1 MAISNTSSAPKT
13 ELHKEFEQR
22 KTTVSKSPGAK
33 SGVKDFNR
41 EEELKDISSAE
52 KEMSFS
58 ALKPKVNGNTKP
70 EDKKN
75 ANFAEKVLGIL
86 KGDPAKFVKKAV
98 GFLPIIG
105 LFDLFDSQ
113 KSMGEKMQTII
124 GLSAIA
130 LAPLGLDKFLE
141 PALEKMI
148 PDKNDLSFN
157 PDTDMIFPNE
167 EFKQTLFNGIARFLE
182 ATNTSGVSLNLSKLK
197 KKSPTMLF
205 TGPPGVGKTEMAKF
219 TAKKM
224 GRKLKFISASEISAF
239 IGETE
244 KNIIKAFQEA
254 KRNNMLLFFDEA
266 DTFVSQRSDVPISG
280 SAKHDNNVVNTI
292 LKQIDESGVPCVFA
306 TNSGNVDKAF
316 KDRMKV
322 TIAFPEATPGQNYGI
337 LLRQLVKLEMKKE
350 HLDEFIK
357 NQDRVIKLL
366 AGTTFSPRDMYN
378 VIEEAVEIVS
388 QRVSSASRTGTTVSE
403 RETSITLN
411 DLDQAVARI
420 SENKEASSKSNM
432 GSKNPFPFS

>member
-1 MAISNTSSAPKT
+1 MAISATSSAP
-13 ELHKEFEQR
+13 
-22 KTTVSKSPGAK
+22 
-33 SGVKDFNR
+33 
-41 EEELKDISSAE
+41 
-52 KEMSFS
+52 
-58 ALKPKVNGNTKP
+58 
-70 EDKKN
+70 
-75 ANFAEKVLGIL
+75 EKVLGIL
-86 KGDPAKFVKKAV
+86 KGETGKFVKRALGV
-98 GFLPIIG
+98 LPIIG
-105 LFDLFDSQ
+105 LFDFFISQ
-113 KSMGEKMQTII
+113 KSMSEKMQTVIA
-124 GLSAIA
+124 LSAVA
-130 LAPLGLDKFLE
+130 LAHLGLDKFLV
-141 PALEKMI
+141 PALEKMV
-148 PDKNDLSFN
+148 PDKNNLSFN

-224 GRKLKFISASEISAF
+224 GRKLKFISASEISAY

-244 KNIIKAFQEA
+244 KNIIKAFEEA

-266 DTFVSQRSDVPISG
+266 DTFVSQRSDMAISG
-280 SAKHDNNVVNTI
+280 AAKHDNNVVNTI

-322 TIAFPEATPGQNYGI
+322 TIAFPEATPAQNYGI

-350 HLDEFIK
+350 HLDDFIK
-357 NQDRVIKLL
+357 NQDRIIKLL

-388 QRVSSASRTGTTVSE
+388 QRVSSASRAGTIVPE
-403 RETSITLN
+403 RDTSITLN
-411 DLDQAVARI
+411 DLDKAVSRI
-420 SENKEASSKSNM
+420 SDNKEASSKSNM
-432 GSKNPFPFS
+432 GAKSPFPFA

>member
-1 MAISNTSSAPKT
+1 
-13 ELHKEFEQR
+13 
-22 KTTVSKSPGAK
+22 
-33 SGVKDFNR
+33 
-41 EEELKDISSAE
+41 
-52 KEMSFS
+52 MSFS
-58 ALKPKVNGNTKP
+58 ALKPKVNRNTKP

-75 ANFAEKVLGIL
+75 ANLAEKVLGVL
-86 KGDPAKFVKKAV
+86 KGDSAKFVKRAI
-98 GFLPIIG
+98 GFLPIFG
-105 LFDLFDSQ
+105 LFDFFDSQ
-113 KSMGEKMQTII
+113 KSMGGKIQTITA
-124 GLSAIA
+124 LSAIA
-130 LAPLGLDKFLE
+130 LAPLGLDKFLA

-148 PDKNDLSFN
+148 PDKNDLRFN

-182 ATNTSGVSLNLSKLK
+182 ATDTSGVSLNLSKLK

-224 GRKLKFISASEISAF
+224 GRKLKFISAAEISAY

-244 KNIIKAFQEA
+244 NNIIKAFAEA

-266 DTFVSQRSDVPISG
+266 DTFVSQRQDSVG
-280 SAKHDNNVVNTI
+280 SWGLKHDNNVVNTI

-388 QRVSSASRTGTTVSE
+388 QRVSLASRAGTTVPE
-403 RETSITLN
+403 RETSITLD
-411 DLDQAVARI
+411 DLDKAISRI
-420 SENKEASSKSNM
+420 NENKVASSRSNM
-432 GSKNPFPFS
+432 GSKN